1 MGGDGPD
8 ESARTLG
15 SGGYHSVQD
24 CASSVVRS
32 VVGVSLRILE
42 ELQSQ
47 PKAHGAASFA
57 SMGIR
62 LDRAFVVSEAV
73 RKVRSTAERNTTR
86 RDAMAN
92 PACEIQAA
100 RTRAEYARA
109 KDNIEWLSGPSP
121 AYACGERVAKY
132 DVYHLL
138 GLNRS
143 IVEYIEKNCRH
154 HLE

>member
-73 RKVRSTAERNTTR
+73 RKVRSTADRNTGITVWEIIHGTDSNAFLSKIVAFSLVHRCDILVGNNR
-86 RDAMAN
+86 R
-92 PACEIQAA
+92 
-100 RTRAEYARA
+100 
-109 KDNIEWLSGPSP
+109 
-121 AYACGERVAKY
+121 
-132 DVYHLL
+132 L
-138 GLNRS
+138 GH
-143 IVEYIEKNCRH
+143 VF
-154 HLE
+154 